1 MTDEYGKYDVRA
13 LVARVVSGDMKA
25 FEVIYQ
31 NTYRQVYYTCM
42 SFLKNE
48 QNVYDVMQDTYI
60 TALTHLQQLENPER
74 ITAWLNT
81 IAVNKCRQFLGK
93 KMPVQLDEAAGV
105 NLLEENDNFLP
116 ESYVLNAEKRK
127 IILNIMQEELS
138 AVQYQTIIMYY
149 FDGMSTSEI
158 AACMECPEGTVSY
171 RLSAARGKIKE
182 GVQRY
187 ENTNGVKLYSSG
199 TTALLTAVFLA
210 ETQGLVIPNFLTS
223 VFSAAFGVTAGA
235 VAGTALGAAAG
246 PMTGGAALN
255 AVAGTAAGG
264 AALGATAGTTAGGVT
279 TGVTSAGLKTAG
291 KLGIKGLFKTLKAK
305 IVASVVAASVV
316 AGGAAGIIIHNRD
329 KDSESGGKNYREV
342 NYVVCD
348 NEYLTVTIDKVY
360 DIGCGPEDET
370 IASAEGYDIS
380 ENDCAL
386 EYTVVNHK
394 DYMVYYNIM
403 LLTSNNESYEG
414 GLPTNWGVQPNSTSK
429 FYIVDSDG
437 VTFFDLGRKPTVTA
451 KILFC
456 TLEDTTGNAG
466 PFRAVDSVMVDVDLS
481 GKGGTEPVNY
491 TRNFH
496 VDGEQVVIDN
506 DQVKVTYLGTN
517 VYDEIADKNYY
528 SAWMNFYVENKTD
541 HDLGVSIKGD
551 NIAYATPL
559 RLMAGTTGYITHSM
573 IDAGLDKEDNAVG
586 NKEIVE
592 GGEPFAVN
600 VDVCDYTESYGGV
613 TTYDIYVAEH
623 GETAYRSISIDDYT
637 NIYSGQFDMIKITQE
652 NVKEK
657 TK

>member
-93 KMPVQLDEAAGV
+93 KMPVQLDEATST

-171 RLSAARGKIKE
+171 RLSAARGKIKA

-187 ENTNGVKLYSSG
+187 ENTSGVKLYSSG

-223 VFSAAFGVTAGA
+223 VFSAVF
-235 VAGTALGAAAG
+235 GAAAG
-246 PMTGGAALN
+246 TVLGTATGRAAVGTLTGGAA
-255 AVAGTAAGG
+255 AGGAGG
-264 AALGATAGTTAGGVT
+264 AA
-279 TGVTSAGLKTAG
+279 TGVASAGVKTAG
-291 KLGIKGLFKTLKAK
+291 KLGLKGLFKTLKAK

-429 FYIVDSDG
+429 FYIVDSAG
-437 VTFFDLGRKPTVTA
+437 VTFFDLGRKPTVTS

-481 GKGGTEPVNY
+481 GKGETESVNY

-496 VDGEQVVIDN
+496 VDGEQVVTDN

-541 HDLGVSIKGD
+541 HDLGVSVKGD
-551 NIAYATPL
+551 NIAYDTPL
-559 RLMAGTTGYITHSM
+559 RLMAGTTGYITSSM

-592 GGEPFAVN
+592 GGEPFAVS

-637 NIYSGQFDMIKITQE
+637 NIYSGQFDMVKITQE

-657 TK
+657 IGSK

>member
-48 QNVYDVMQDTYI
+48 HNVYDVMQDTYI

-93 KMPVQLDEAAGV
+93 KMPVQLDEVASA

-171 RLSAARGKIKE
+171 RLSAARGKIKA

-187 ENTNGVKLYSSG
+187 ENTSGVKLYSSG

-223 VFSAAFGVTAGA
+223 VFSAAFG
-235 VAGTALGAAAG
+235 AAAG
-246 PMTGGAALN
+246 TVLGTATGGAAVGTLTG
-255 AVAGTAAGG
+255 GTAAGG
-264 AALGATAGTTAGGVT
+264 AALGAATGTATGGAA
-279 TGVTSAGLKTAG
+279 TGVASAGVKTAG

-329 KDSESGGKNYREV
+329 KDPESGGKNYREV

-414 GLPTNWGVQPNSTSK
+414 GLPTNWGVQANSTRK
-429 FYIVDSDG
+429 FFIVDSDG
-437 VTFFDLGRKPTVTA
+437 VTLFDLGRKPTVTA

-481 GKGGTEPVNY
+481 GKGETDSINY

-496 VDGEQVVIDN
+496 VDGEQIVTDN

-541 HDLGVSIKGD
+541 HDLGVSVKGD
-551 NIAYATPL
+551 NIAYDTPL
-559 RLMAGTTGYITHSM
+559 RLMAGTTGYITSSM

-592 GGEPFAVN
+592 GGEPFAVSVN
-600 VDVCDYTESYGGV
+600 VCDYTESYGGV
-613 TTYDIYVAEH
+613 TIYDIYVAEH

-637 NIYSGQFDMIKITQE
+637 NIYSGQFDMVKITRD

-657 TK
+657 TGSK

>member
-93 KMPVQLDEAAGV
+93 KMPVQLDEATSA

-171 RLSAARGKIKE
+171 RLSAARGKIKA

-187 ENTNGVKLYSSG
+187 ENTSGVKLYSSG

-223 VFSAAFGVTAGA
+223 VFSAVF
-235 VAGTALGAAAG
+235 GAAAG
-246 PMTGGAALN
+246 TVLGTATGGAA
-255 AVAGTAAGG
+255 VGTLTGGAAAGG
-264 AALGATAGTTAGGVT
+264 AGGAA
-279 TGVTSAGLKTAG
+279 TGVASAGVKTAG
-291 KLGIKGLFKTLKAK
+291 KLGLKGLFKTLKAM
-305 IVASVVAASVV
+305 IVAGVVAASVV

-370 IASAEGYDIS
+370 IASAERYDIS

-437 VTFFDLGRKPTVTA
+437 VTFFDLGRKPTVTS

-481 GKGGTEPVNY
+481 GKGETESVNY

-496 VDGEQVVIDN
+496 VDGEQVVTDN

-541 HDLGVSIKGD
+541 HDLGVSVKGD
-551 NIAYATPL
+551 NIAYDTPL
-559 RLMAGTTGYITHSM
+559 RLMAGTTGYITSSM

-592 GGEPFAVN
+592 GGEPFAVS

-637 NIYSGQFDMIKITQE
+637 NIYSGQFDMVKITQE

-657 TK
+657 TGSK

>member
-48 QNVYDVMQDTYI
+48 HNVYDVMQDTYI

-93 KMPVQLDEAAGV
+93 KMPVQLDEATST

-210 ETQGLVIPNFLTS
+210 ETQGLVIPNFITS
-223 VFSAAFGVTAGA
+223 VFSAAFG
-235 VAGTALGAAAG
+235 AAAG
-246 PMTGGAALN
+246 TVLGTVTGGAA
-255 AVAGTAAGG
+255 VGTLTGGAAAGG
-264 AALGATAGTTAGGVT
+264 AA
-279 TGVTSAGLKTAG
+279 TGVASAGVKTAG
-291 KLGIKGLFKTLKAK
+291 KLGLKGLFKTLKAK

-316 AGGAAGIIIHNRD
+316 AGGVTGIIIHNRD

-360 DIGCGPEDET
+360 DIGCGPDDET

-429 FYIVDSDG
+429 FYIVDSAG
-437 VTFFDLGRKPTVTA
+437 VTFFDLGRKPTVTS

-481 GKGGTEPVNY
+481 GKGETESVDY

-496 VDGEQVVIDN
+496 VDGEQVVTDN

-541 HDLGVSIKGD
+541 HDLGVSVKGD
-551 NIAYATPL
+551 NIAYDTPL
-559 RLMAGTTGYITHSM
+559 RLMAGTTGYITSSM

-592 GGEPFAVN
+592 GGEPFAVS

-637 NIYSGQFDMIKITQE
+637 NIYSGQFDMVKITQE

-657 TK
+657 TCSK

>member
-1 MTDEYGKYDVRA
+1 MTDEYEKYDVRA

-48 QNVYDVMQDTYI
+48 HNVYDVMQDTYI

-93 KMPVQLDEAAGV
+93 KMPVQLDEATSA

-223 VFSAAFGVTAGA
+223 VFSAAFG
-235 VAGTALGAAAG
+235 AAAG
-246 PMTGGAALN
+246 TVLGTATGGSAVGTLTGGA
-255 AVAGTAAGG
+255 AAGG
-264 AALGATAGTTAGGVT
+264 AAIGVA
-279 TGVTSAGLKTAG
+279 SAGVKTAG
-291 KLGIKGLFKTLKAK
+291 KLGLKGVFKTLKAK

-316 AGGAAGIIIHNRD
+316 AGGVTGIIIHNRD

-360 DIGCGPEDET
+360 DIGCGPDDET
-370 IASAEGYDIS
+370 ITSAERYDIS

-451 KILFC
+451 KMLFC

-466 PFRAVDSVMVDVDLS
+466 PFRAVDSVIVDVDLD
-481 GKGGTEPVNY
+481 GKGEADSVNY

-496 VDGEQVVIDN
+496 VDGEQVVTDN

-541 HDLGVSIKGD
+541 HDLGVSVKGD
-551 NIAYATPL
+551 NIAYDTPL

-573 IDAGLDKEDNAVG
+573 IDAGLDKDDNAIK

-592 GGEPFAVN
+592 GGEPFAVS

-637 NIYSGQFDMIKITQE
+637 NIYSGQFDMVKITQE

-657 TK
+657 IGSK

>member
-48 QNVYDVMQDTYI
+48 HNVYDVMQDTYI

-93 KMPVQLDEAAGV
+93 KMPVQLDEATST

-223 VFSAAFGVTAGA
+223 VFSAAFG
-235 VAGTALGAAAG
+235 AAAG
-246 PMTGGAALN
+246 TVLGTATGGAA
-255 AVAGTAAGG
+255 VGTLTGGAAAGG
-264 AALGATAGTTAGGVT
+264 AA
-279 TGVTSAGLKTAG
+279 TGVASAGVKTVG
-291 KLGIKGLFKTLKAK
+291 KLGLKGLFKTLKAK
-305 IVASVVAASVV
+305 IVASVVTASVV
-316 AGGAAGIIIHNRD
+316 AGGVTGIIIHNRD

-360 DIGCGPEDET
+360 DIGCGPDDET
-370 IASAEGYDIS
+370 ITSAERYDIS

-451 KILFC
+451 KMLFC

-466 PFRAVDSVMVDVDLS
+466 PFRAVDSVIVDVDLD
-481 GKGGTEPVNY
+481 GKGEADSVNY

-496 VDGEQVVIDN
+496 VDGEQVVTDN

-541 HDLGVSIKGD
+541 HDLGVSVKGD
-551 NIAYATPL
+551 NIAYDTPL

-573 IDAGLDKEDNAVG
+573 IDAGLDKDDNAIK

-592 GGEPFAVN
+592 GGEPFAVS

-637 NIYSGQFDMIKITQE
+637 NIYSGQFDMVKITRE

-657 TK
+657 TDSK

>member
-93 KMPVQLDEAAGV
+93 KMPVQLDEATST

-171 RLSAARGKIKE
+171 RLSAARGKIKA

-187 ENTNGVKLYSSG
+187 ENTSGVKLYSSG

-223 VFSAAFGVTAGA
+223 VFSAVF
-235 VAGTALGAAAG
+235 GAAAG
-246 PMTGGAALN
+246 TVLGTATGGAA
-255 AVAGTAAGG
+255 VGTLTGGAAAGG
-264 AALGATAGTTAGGVT
+264 AGGAA
-279 TGVTSAGLKTAG
+279 TGVASAGVKTAG
-291 KLGIKGLFKTLKAK
+291 KLGLKGLFKTLKAK

-429 FYIVDSDG
+429 FYIVDSAG
-437 VTFFDLGRKPTVTA
+437 VTFFDLGRKPTVTS

-481 GKGGTEPVNY
+481 GKGETASVNY

-496 VDGEQVVIDN
+496 VDGEQVVTDN

-541 HDLGVSIKGD
+541 HDLGVSVKGD
-551 NIAYATPL
+551 NIAYDTPL
-559 RLMAGTTGYITHSM
+559 RLMAGTTGYITSSM

-592 GGEPFAVN
+592 GGEPFAVS

-637 NIYSGQFDMIKITQE
+637 NIYSGQFDMVKITQE

-657 TK
+657 TCSK

>member
-48 QNVYDVMQDTYI
+48 HNVYDVMQDTYI

-93 KMPVQLDEAAGV
+93 KMPVQLDEATST

-171 RLSAARGKIKE
+171 RLSAARGKIKA

-187 ENTNGVKLYSSG
+187 ENTSGVKLYSSG

-223 VFSAAFGVTAGA
+223 VFSAVF
-235 VAGTALGAAAG
+235 GAAAG
-246 PMTGGAALN
+246 TVLGTATGGAA
-255 AVAGTAAGG
+255 VGTLTGGAAAGG
-264 AALGATAGTTAGGVT
+264 AA
-279 TGVTSAGLKTAG
+279 TGVASAGVKTAG
-291 KLGIKGLFKTLKAK
+291 KLGLKGLFKTLKAK

-316 AGGAAGIIIHNRD
+316 AGGTAGIIIHNRD

-414 GLPTNWGVQPNSTSK
+414 GVPTNWGVQPNSTSK
-429 FYIVDSDG
+429 FYIVDSG
-437 VTFFDLGRKPTVTA
+437 CVTFFDLGRKPTVTA

-466 PFRAVDSVMVDVDLS
+466 PFRAVDSVIVDVDLD
-481 GKGGTEPVNY
+481 GKGEADSVNY

-496 VDGEQVVIDN
+496 VDGEQVVTDN

-541 HDLGVSIKGD
+541 HDLGVSVKGD
-551 NIAYATPL
+551 NIVYDIPL

-573 IDAGLDKEDNAVG
+573 IDAGLDKDDNAIK

-592 GGEPFAVN
+592 GGEPFAVS

-637 NIYSGQFDMIKITQE
+637 NIYSGQFDMVKITRE

-657 TK
+657 TGSK

>member
-1 MTDEYGKYDVRA
+1 MTDEYEKYDVRA

-48 QNVYDVMQDTYI
+48 HNVYDVMQDTYI

-93 KMPVQLDEAAGV
+93 KMPVQLDEATST

-223 VFSAAFGVTAGA
+223 VFSAVF
-235 VAGTALGAAAG
+235 GAAAG
-246 PMTGGAALN
+246 TVLGTATGGAA
-255 AVAGTAAGG
+255 VGTLTGGAAAGG
-264 AALGATAGTTAGGVT
+264 AGGAA
-279 TGVTSAGLKTAG
+279 TGVASAGVKTAG
-291 KLGIKGLFKTLKAK
+291 KLGLKGLFKTLKAK
-305 IVASVVAASVV
+305 IVAGVVAASVV

-370 IASAEGYDIS
+370 IASAERYDIS

-451 KILFC
+451 KMLFC

-466 PFRAVDSVMVDVDLS
+466 PFRAVDSVIVDVDLD
-481 GKGGTEPVNY
+481 GKGEADSVNY

-496 VDGEQVVIDN
+496 VDGEQVVTDN

-541 HDLGVSIKGD
+541 HDLGVSVKGD
-551 NIAYATPL
+551 NIAYDTPL

-573 IDAGLDKEDNAVG
+573 IDAGLDKDDNAIK

-592 GGEPFAVN
+592 GGEPFAVS

-637 NIYSGQFDMIKITQE
+637 NIYSGQFDMVKITQE

-657 TK
+657 TGSK

>member
-48 QNVYDVMQDTYI
+48 HNVYDVMQDTYI

-93 KMPVQLDEAAGV
+93 KMPVQLDEAAST

-127 IILNIMQEELS
+127 IIMNIMQEELS

-223 VFSAAFGVTAGA
+223 VFSAAFG
-235 VAGTALGAAAG
+235 AAAG
-246 PMTGGAALN
+246 TVLGTATGGAA
-255 AVAGTAAGG
+255 VGTLTGGAAAGG
-264 AALGATAGTTAGGVT
+264 AA
-279 TGVTSAGLKTAG
+279 TGVASAGVKTAG
-291 KLGIKGLFKTLKAK
+291 KLGLKGLFKTLKAK

-316 AGGAAGIIIHNRD
+316 AGGVTGIIIHNRD
-329 KDSESGGKNYREV
+329 KNSESGGKNYREV

-360 DIGCGPEDET
+360 DIGCGPDDET
-370 IASAEGYDIS
+370 ITSAEGYDIS

-437 VTFFDLGRKPTVTA
+437 VTFFDLGRTPTVTS

-481 GKGGTEPVNY
+481 GKGETESVNY

-496 VDGEQVVIDN
+496 VDGEQVVTDN

-541 HDLGVSIKGD
+541 HDLGVSVKGD
-551 NIAYATPL
+551 NIAYDTPL
-559 RLMAGTTGYITHSM
+559 RLMAGTTGYITSSM

-592 GGEPFAVN
+592 GGEPFAVSVN
-600 VDVCDYTESYGGV
+600 VCDYTESYGGV

-637 NIYSGQFDMIKITQE
+637 NIYSGQFDMVKITQE

-657 TK
+657 TGSK

>member
-1 MTDEYGKYDVRA
+1 MTDEYEKYDVRA

-48 QNVYDVMQDTYI
+48 HNVYDVMQDTYI

-93 KMPVQLDEAAGV
+93 KMPVQLDEATST

-223 VFSAAFGVTAGA
+223 VFSAAFG
-235 VAGTALGAAAG
+235 AAAG
-246 PMTGGAALN
+246 TVLGTVTGGAA
-255 AVAGTAAGG
+255 VGTLTGGAAAGG
-264 AALGATAGTTAGGVT
+264 AA
-279 TGVTSAGLKTAG
+279 TGVASAGVKTAG
-291 KLGIKGLFKTLKAK
+291 KLGLKGLFKTLKAK

-316 AGGAAGIIIHNRD
+316 AGGVTGIIIYNRD

-360 DIGCGPEDET
+360 DIGCGPDDET

-429 FYIVDSDG
+429 FYIVDSAG
-437 VTFFDLGRKPTVTA
+437 VTFFDLGRKPTVTS

-481 GKGGTEPVNY
+481 GKGETESVDY

-496 VDGEQVVIDN
+496 VDGEQVVTDN

-541 HDLGVSIKGD
+541 HDLGVSVKGD
-551 NIAYATPL
+551 NIAYDTPL
-559 RLMAGTTGYITHSM
+559 RLMAGTTGYITSSM

-592 GGEPFAVN
+592 GGEPFAVS

-637 NIYSGQFDMIKITQE
+637 NIYSGQFDMVKITQE

-657 TK
+657 TCSK

>member
-93 KMPVQLDEAAGV
+93 KMPVQLDEATST

-171 RLSAARGKIKE
+171 RLSAARGKIKA

-187 ENTNGVKLYSSG
+187 ENTSGVKLYSSG

-223 VFSAAFGVTAGA
+223 VFSAVF
-235 VAGTALGAAAG
+235 GAAAG
-246 PMTGGAALN
+246 TVLGTATGGAA
-255 AVAGTAAGG
+255 VGTLTGGAAAGG
-264 AALGATAGTTAGGVT
+264 AGGAA
-279 TGVTSAGLKTAG
+279 TGVASAGVKTAG
-291 KLGIKGLFKTLKAK
+291 KLGLKGLFKTLKAK

-414 GLPTNWGVQPNSTSK
+414 GVPTNWGVQPNSTSK
-429 FYIVDSDG
+429 FYIVDSAG
-437 VTFFDLGRKPTVTA
+437 VTFFDLGRKPTVTS

-481 GKGGTEPVNY
+481 GKGETESVNY

-496 VDGEQVVIDN
+496 VDGEQVVTDN

-541 HDLGVSIKGD
+541 HDLGVSVKGD
-551 NIAYATPL
+551 NIAYDTPL
-559 RLMAGTTGYITHSM
+559 RLMAGTTGYITSSM

-592 GGEPFAVN
+592 GGEPFAVS

-637 NIYSGQFDMIKITQE
+637 NIYSGQFDMVKITQE

-657 TK
+657 TGSK

>member
-93 KMPVQLDEAAGV
+93 KMPVQLDEATST

-171 RLSAARGKIKE
+171 RLSAARGKIKA

-187 ENTNGVKLYSSG
+187 ENTSGVKLYSSG

-223 VFSAAFGVTAGA
+223 VFSAAFG
-235 VAGTALGAAAG
+235 AAAG
-246 PMTGGAALN
+246 TVLGTATGGSAVGTLTGGA
-255 AVAGTAAGG
+255 AAGG
-264 AALGATAGTTAGGVT
+264 AA
-279 TGVTSAGLKTAG
+279 TGVASAGVKTAG
-291 KLGIKGLFKTLKAK
+291 KLGLKGLFKTLKAK

-316 AGGAAGIIIHNRD
+316 AGGVTGIIIHNRD

-451 KILFC
+451 KMLFC

-466 PFRAVDSVMVDVDLS
+466 PFRAVDSVIVDVDLD
-481 GKGGTEPVNY
+481 GKGEADSVNY

-496 VDGEQVVIDN
+496 VDGEQVVTDN

-541 HDLGVSIKGD
+541 HDLGVSVKGD
-551 NIAYATPL
+551 NIAYDTPL

-573 IDAGLDKEDNAVG
+573 IDAGLDKDDNAIK

-592 GGEPFAVN
+592 GGEPFAVS

-637 NIYSGQFDMIKITQE
+637 NIYSGQFDMVKITQE

-657 TK
+657 IGSK

>member
-48 QNVYDVMQDTYI
+48 HNVYDVMQDTYI

-93 KMPVQLDEAAGV
+93 KMPVQLDEATST

-199 TTALLTAVFLA
+199 ATALLTAVFLA

-223 VFSAAFGVTAGA
+223 VFSAAFG
-235 VAGTALGAAAG
+235 AAAG
-246 PMTGGAALN
+246 TVLGTATGGAA
-255 AVAGTAAGG
+255 VGTLTGGAAAGG
-264 AALGATAGTTAGGVT
+264 AA
-279 TGVTSAGLKTAG
+279 TGVASAGVKTAG
-291 KLGIKGLFKTLKAK
+291 KLGLKGLFKTLKAK
-305 IVASVVAASVV
+305 IVASVVAVSVV
-316 AGGAAGIIIHNRD
+316 AGGVTGIIIHNRD

-360 DIGCGPEDET
+360 DIGCGPDDET
-370 IASAEGYDIS
+370 ITSAERYDIS

-451 KILFC
+451 KMLFC

-466 PFRAVDSVMVDVDLS
+466 PFRAVDSVIVDVDLD
-481 GKGGTEPVNY
+481 GKGEADSVNY

-496 VDGEQVVIDN
+496 VDGEQVVTDN

-541 HDLGVSIKGD
+541 HDLGVSVKGD
-551 NIAYATPL
+551 NIAYDTPL
-559 RLMAGTTGYITHSM
+559 RLMAGTTGYITSSM
-573 IDAGLDKEDNAVG
+573 IDAGLNKEDNAVG

-592 GGEPFAVN
+592 GGEPFAVS

-637 NIYSGQFDMIKITQE
+637 NIYSGQFDMVKITQE

-657 TK
+657 TCSK

>member
-93 KMPVQLDEAAGV
+93 KMPVQLDEATST

-171 RLSAARGKIKE
+171 RLSAARGKIKA

-187 ENTNGVKLYSSG
+187 ENTSGVKLYSSG

-223 VFSAAFGVTAGA
+223 VFSAVF
-235 VAGTALGAAAG
+235 GAAAG
-246 PMTGGAALN
+246 TVLGTATGGAA
-255 AVAGTAAGG
+255 VGTLTGGAAAGG
-264 AALGATAGTTAGGVT
+264 AGGAA
-279 TGVTSAGLKTAG
+279 TGVASAGVKTAG
-291 KLGIKGLFKTLKAK
+291 KLGLKGLFKTLKAK
-305 IVASVVAASVV
+305 IVAGVVAASVV

-370 IASAEGYDIS
+370 IASAERYDIS

-429 FYIVDSDG
+429 FYIVDSAG
-437 VTFFDLGRKPTVTA
+437 VTFFDLGRKPTVTS

-481 GKGGTEPVNY
+481 GKGETESVNY

-496 VDGEQVVIDN
+496 VDGEQVVTDN

-541 HDLGVSIKGD
+541 HDLGVSVKGD
-551 NIAYATPL
+551 NIAYDTPL
-559 RLMAGTTGYITHSM
+559 RLMAGTTGYITSSM

-592 GGEPFAVN
+592 GGEPFAVS

-637 NIYSGQFDMIKITQE
+637 NIYSGQFDMVKITQE

-657 TK
+657 IGSK

>member
-93 KMPVQLDEAAGV
+93 KMPVQLDEATST

-171 RLSAARGKIKE
+171 RLSAARGKIKA

-187 ENTNGVKLYSSG
+187 ENTSGVKLYSSG

-223 VFSAAFGVTAGA
+223 VFSAVF
-235 VAGTALGAAAG
+235 GAAAG
-246 PMTGGAALN
+246 TVLGTATGGAA
-255 AVAGTAAGG
+255 VGTLTGGAAAGG
-264 AALGATAGTTAGGVT
+264 AGGAA
-279 TGVTSAGLKTAG
+279 TGVASAGVKTAG
-291 KLGIKGLFKTLKAK
+291 KLGLKGLFKTLKAK

-429 FYIVDSDG
+429 FYIVDSAG
-437 VTFFDLGRKPTVTA
+437 VTFFDLGRKPTVTS

-466 PFRAVDSVMVDVDLS
+466 PLRAVDSVMVDVDLS
-481 GKGGTEPVNY
+481 GKGETESVNY

-496 VDGEQVVIDN
+496 VDGEQVVTDN

-541 HDLGVSIKGD
+541 HDLGVSVKGD
-551 NIAYATPL
+551 NIAYDTPL
-559 RLMAGTTGYITHSM
+559 RLMAGTTGYITSSM

-592 GGEPFAVN
+592 GGEPFAVS

-637 NIYSGQFDMIKITQE
+637 NIYSGQFDMVKITQE

-657 TK
+657 IGSK

>member
-93 KMPVQLDEAAGV
+93 KMPVQLDEATST

-171 RLSAARGKIKE
+171 RLSAARGKIKA

-187 ENTNGVKLYSSG
+187 ENTSGVKLYSSG

-223 VFSAAFGVTAGA
+223 VFSAVF
-235 VAGTALGAAAG
+235 GAAAG
-246 PMTGGAALN
+246 TVLGTATGGAA
-255 AVAGTAAGG
+255 VGTLTGGAAAGG
-264 AALGATAGTTAGGVT
+264 AGGAGGAA
-279 TGVTSAGLKTAG
+279 TGVASAGVKTAG
-291 KLGIKGLFKTLKAK
+291 KLGLKGLFKTLKAK

-429 FYIVDSDG
+429 FYIVDSAG
-437 VTFFDLGRKPTVTA
+437 VTFFDLGRKPTVTS

-481 GKGGTEPVNY
+481 GKGETESVNY

-496 VDGEQVVIDN
+496 VDGEQVVTDN

-541 HDLGVSIKGD
+541 HDLGVSVKGD
-551 NIAYATPL
+551 NIAYDTPL
-559 RLMAGTTGYITHSM
+559 RLMAGTTGYITSSM

-592 GGEPFAVN
+592 GGEPFAVS

-637 NIYSGQFDMIKITQE
+637 NIYSGQFDMVKITQE

-657 TK
+657 TCSK

>member
-48 QNVYDVMQDTYI
+48 HNVYDVMQDTYI

-93 KMPVQLDEAAGV
+93 KMPVQLDEATST

-171 RLSAARGKIKE
+171 RLSAARGKIKA

-187 ENTNGVKLYSSG
+187 ENTSGVKLYSSG

-223 VFSAAFGVTAGA
+223 VFSAVF
-235 VAGTALGAAAG
+235 GAAAG
-246 PMTGGAALN
+246 TVLGTATGGAA
-255 AVAGTAAGG
+255 VGTLTGGAAAGG
-264 AALGATAGTTAGGVT
+264 AA
-279 TGVTSAGLKTAG
+279 TGVASAGVKTAG
-291 KLGIKGLFKTLKAK
+291 KLGLKGLFKTLKAK

-429 FYIVDSDG
+429 FYIVDSAG
-437 VTFFDLGRKPTVTA
+437 VTFFDLGRKPTVTS

-481 GKGGTEPVNY
+481 GKGETESVNY

-496 VDGEQVVIDN
+496 VDGEQVVTDN

-541 HDLGVSIKGD
+541 HDLGVSVKGD
-551 NIAYATPL
+551 NIAYDTPL
-559 RLMAGTTGYITHSM
+559 RLMAGTTGYITSSM

-592 GGEPFAVN
+592 GGEPFAVS

-637 NIYSGQFDMIKITQE
+637 NIYSGQFDMVKITQE

-657 TK
+657 IGSK

>member
-1 MTDEYGKYDVRA
+1 MTDEYEKYDVRA

-48 QNVYDVMQDTYI
+48 HNVYDVMQDTYI

-93 KMPVQLDEAAGV
+93 KMPVQLDEATST

-223 VFSAAFGVTAGA
+223 VFSAAFG
-235 VAGTALGAAAG
+235 AAAG
-246 PMTGGAALN
+246 TVLGTVTGGAA
-255 AVAGTAAGG
+255 VGTLTGGATAGG
-264 AALGATAGTTAGGVT
+264 AA
-279 TGVTSAGLKTAG
+279 TGVASAGVKTAG
-291 KLGIKGLFKTLKAK
+291 KLGLKGLFKTLKAK

-316 AGGAAGIIIHNRD
+316 AGGVTGIIIHNRD

-370 IASAEGYDIS
+370 IASAERYDIS

-429 FYIVDSDG
+429 FYIVDSAG
-437 VTFFDLGRKPTVTA
+437 VTFFDLGRKPTVTS

-481 GKGGTEPVNY
+481 GKGETESVDY

-496 VDGEQVVIDN
+496 VDGEQVVTDN

-541 HDLGVSIKGD
+541 HDLGVSVKGD
-551 NIAYATPL
+551 NIAYDTPL
-559 RLMAGTTGYITHSM
+559 RLMAGTTGYITSSM

-592 GGEPFAVN
+592 GGEPFAVS

-637 NIYSGQFDMIKITQE
+637 NIYSGQFDMVKITQE

-657 TK
+657 TCSK

>member
-1 MTDEYGKYDVRA
+1 MTNEYGKYDVRT
-13 LVARVVSGDMKA
+13 LVDKVVSGDMKA

-60 TALTHLQQLENPER
+60 TALTHLKQLENPER

-93 KMPVQLDEAAGV
+93 KMPVQLDEATST

-127 IILNIMQEELS
+127 IILNIMQEKLS

-171 RLSAARGKIKE
+171 RLSAARGKIKA

-187 ENTNGVKLYSSG
+187 ENTSGVKLYSSG
-199 TTALLTAVFLA
+199 TTTLLTAVFLA

-223 VFSAAFGVTAGA
+223 VFSAAFGA
-235 VAGTALGAAAG
+235 
-246 PMTGGAALN
+246 
-255 AVAGTAAGG
+255 AAGG
-264 AALGATAGTTAGGVT
+264 AALGATAGTAAGEAA
-279 TGVTSAGLKTAG
+279 TGVASAGVKTVG
-291 KLGIKGLFKTLKAK
+291 KLGLKGLFKTLKAK
-305 IVASVVAASVV
+305 IVASVAAASVV
-316 AGGAAGIIIHNRD
+316 AGGVTGIIIHNRD

-451 KILFC
+451 KMLFC

-466 PFRAVDSVMVDVDLS
+466 PFRAVDSVIVDVDLD
-481 GKGGTEPVNY
+481 GKGEADSVNY

-496 VDGEQVVIDN
+496 VDGEQVVTDN

-541 HDLGVSIKGD
+541 HDLGVSVKGD
-551 NIAYATPL
+551 NIAYDTPL

-573 IDAGLDKEDNAVG
+573 IDAGLDKDDNAIK

-592 GGEPFAVN
+592 GGEPFAVS

-637 NIYSGQFDMIKITQE
+637 NIYSGQFDMVKITQE

-657 TK
+657 TGSK

>member
-93 KMPVQLDEAAGV
+93 KMPVQLDEATST

-171 RLSAARGKIKE
+171 RLSAARGKIKA

-187 ENTNGVKLYSSG
+187 ENTSGVKLYSSG

-223 VFSAAFGVTAGA
+223 VFSAAFG
-235 VAGTALGAAAG
+235 AAAG
-246 PMTGGAALN
+246 TVLGTATGVAAVGTLTGGA
-255 AVAGTAAGG
+255 AAGG
-264 AALGATAGTTAGGVT
+264 AA
-279 TGVTSAGLKTAG
+279 TGVASAGVKTAG
-291 KLGIKGLFKTLKAK
+291 KLGLKGLFKTLKAK

-403 LLTSNNESYEG
+403 PLTSNNESYEG

-429 FYIVDSDG
+429 FYIVDSGG

-466 PFRAVDSVMVDVDLS
+466 PFRAVDSVIVDVDLDGRGEADS
-481 GKGGTEPVNY
+481 VNY

-496 VDGEQVVIDN
+496 VDGEQVVTDN

-541 HDLGVSIKGD
+541 HDLGVSVKGD
-551 NIAYATPL
+551 NIAYDTPL

-573 IDAGLDKEDNAVG
+573 IDAGLDKDDNAIK

-592 GGEPFAVN
+592 GGEPFAVS

-613 TTYDIYVAEH
+613 TTYDIYAAEH

-637 NIYSGQFDMIKITQE
+637 NIYSGQFDMVKITRE

-657 TK
+657 TDSK

>member
-93 KMPVQLDEAAGV
+93 KMPVQLDEATST

-187 ENTNGVKLYSSG
+187 ENTSGVKLYSSG

-223 VFSAAFGVTAGA
+223 VFSAVF
-235 VAGTALGAAAG
+235 GAAAG
-246 PMTGGAALN
+246 TVLGTATGGAA
-255 AVAGTAAGG
+255 VGTLTGGAAAGG
-264 AALGATAGTTAGGVT
+264 AGGAA
-279 TGVTSAGLKTAG
+279 TGVASAGVKTAG
-291 KLGIKGLFKTLKAK
+291 KLGLKGLFKTLKAK

-429 FYIVDSDG
+429 FYIVDSAG
-437 VTFFDLGRKPTVTA
+437 VTFFDLGRKPTVTS

-481 GKGGTEPVNY
+481 GKGETESVNY

-496 VDGEQVVIDN
+496 VDGEQVVTDN

-541 HDLGVSIKGD
+541 HDLGVSVKGD
-551 NIAYATPL
+551 NIAYDTPL

-592 GGEPFAVN
+592 GGEPFAVS

-637 NIYSGQFDMIKITQE
+637 NIYSGQFDMVKITRE

-657 TK
+657 TDSK

>member
-93 KMPVQLDEAAGV
+93 KMPVQLDEATST

-171 RLSAARGKIKE
+171 RLSAARGKIKA

-187 ENTNGVKLYSSG
+187 ENTSGVKLYSSG

-223 VFSAAFGVTAGA
+223 VFSAVF
-235 VAGTALGAAAG
+235 GAAAG
-246 PMTGGAALN
+246 TVLGTATGGAA
-255 AVAGTAAGG
+255 VGTLTGGAAAGG
-264 AALGATAGTTAGGVT
+264 AGGAA
-279 TGVTSAGLKTAG
+279 TGVASAGVKTAG
-291 KLGIKGLFKTLKAK
+291 KLGLKGLFKTLKAK

-316 AGGAAGIIIHNRD
+316 AGGVTGIIIHNRD
-329 KDSESGGKNYREV
+329 KDSESGGKNYRKV

-360 DIGCGPEDET
+360 DIGCGPDDET
-370 IASAEGYDIS
+370 IASAERYDIS

-451 KILFC
+451 KMLFC

-466 PFRAVDSVMVDVDLS
+466 PFRAVDSVIVDVDLD
-481 GKGGTEPVNY
+481 GKGEADSVNY

-496 VDGEQVVIDN
+496 VDGEQVVTDN

-541 HDLGVSIKGD
+541 HDLGVSVKGD
-551 NIAYATPL
+551 NIAYDTPL

-573 IDAGLDKEDNAVG
+573 IDAGLDKDDNAIK

-592 GGEPFAVN
+592 GGEPFAVS

-637 NIYSGQFDMIKITQE
+637 NIYSGQFDMVKITRE

-657 TK
+657 TDSK

>member
-1 MTDEYGKYDVRA
+1 MTDEYEKYDVRA

-48 QNVYDVMQDTYI
+48 HNVYDVMQDTYI

-93 KMPVQLDEAAGV
+93 KMPVQLDEATST

-171 RLSAARGKIKE
+171 RLSAARGKIKA

-187 ENTNGVKLYSSG
+187 ENTSGVKLYSSG

-223 VFSAAFGVTAGA
+223 VFSAVF
-235 VAGTALGAAAG
+235 GAAAG
-246 PMTGGAALN
+246 TVLGTATGGAA
-255 AVAGTAAGG
+255 VGTLTGGAAAGG
-264 AALGATAGTTAGGVT
+264 AGGAA
-279 TGVTSAGLKTAG
+279 TGVASAGVKTAG
-291 KLGIKGLFKTLKAK
+291 KLGLKGLFKTLKAK
-305 IVASVVAASVV
+305 IVAGVVAASVV

-370 IASAEGYDIS
+370 IASAERYDIS

-451 KILFC
+451 KMLFC

-466 PFRAVDSVMVDVDLS
+466 PFRAVDSVIVDVDLD
-481 GKGGTEPVNY
+481 GKGEADSVNY

-496 VDGEQVVIDN
+496 VDGEQVVTDN

-541 HDLGVSIKGD
+541 HDLGVSVKGD
-551 NIAYATPL
+551 NIAYDTPL

-573 IDAGLDKEDNAVG
+573 IDAGLDKDDNAIK

-592 GGEPFAVN
+592 GGEPFAVS
-600 VDVCDYTESYGGV
+600 VDLCDYTESYGGV

-637 NIYSGQFDMIKITQE
+637 NIYSGQFDMVKITQE

-657 TK
+657 IGSK

>member
-31 NTYRQVYYTCM
+31 NTYWQVYYTCM

-93 KMPVQLDEAAGV
+93 KMPVQLDEATST

-171 RLSAARGKIKE
+171 RLSAARGKIKA

-187 ENTNGVKLYSSG
+187 ENTSGVKLYSSG

-223 VFSAAFGVTAGA
+223 VFSAVF
-235 VAGTALGAAAG
+235 GAAAG
-246 PMTGGAALN
+246 TVLGTATGGAA
-255 AVAGTAAGG
+255 VGTLTGGAAAGG
-264 AALGATAGTTAGGVT
+264 AGGAA
-279 TGVTSAGLKTAG
+279 TGVASAGVKTAG
-291 KLGIKGLFKTLKAK
+291 KLGLKGLFKTLKAK

-429 FYIVDSDG
+429 FYIVDSAG
-437 VTFFDLGRKPTVTA
+437 VTFFDLGRKPTVTS

-481 GKGGTEPVNY
+481 GKGETESVNY

-496 VDGEQVVIDN
+496 VDGEQVVTDN

-541 HDLGVSIKGD
+541 HDLGVSVKGD
-551 NIAYATPL
+551 NIAYDTPL
-559 RLMAGTTGYITHSM
+559 RLMAGTTGYITSSM

-592 GGEPFAVN
+592 GGEPFAVS

-637 NIYSGQFDMIKITQE
+637 NIYSGQFDMVKITQE

-657 TK
+657 TCSK

>member
-1 MTDEYGKYDVRA
+1 MTDEYEKYDVRA

-48 QNVYDVMQDTYI
+48 HNVYDVMQDTYI

-93 KMPVQLDEAAGV
+93 KMPVQLDEATST

-171 RLSAARGKIKE
+171 RLSAARGKIKA

-223 VFSAAFGVTAGA
+223 VFSAAFG
-235 VAGTALGAAAG
+235 AAAG
-246 PMTGGAALN
+246 TVLGTVTGGAA
-255 AVAGTAAGG
+255 VGTLTGGAAAGG
-264 AALGATAGTTAGGVT
+264 AA
-279 TGVTSAGLKTAG
+279 TGVASAGVKTAG
-291 KLGIKGLFKTLKAK
+291 KLGLKGLFKTLKAK

-316 AGGAAGIIIHNRD
+316 AGGVTGIIIHNRD

-360 DIGCGPEDET
+360 DIGCGPDDET

-429 FYIVDSDG
+429 FYIVDSAG
-437 VTFFDLGRKPTVTA
+437 VTFFDLGRKPTVTS

-481 GKGGTEPVNY
+481 GKGETESVDY

-496 VDGEQVVIDN
+496 VDGEQVVTDN

-541 HDLGVSIKGD
+541 HDLGVSVKGD
-551 NIAYATPL
+551 NIAYDTPL
-559 RLMAGTTGYITHSM
+559 RLMAGTTGYITSSM

-592 GGEPFAVN
+592 GGEPFAVS

-637 NIYSGQFDMIKITQE
+637 NIYSGQFDMVKITQE

-657 TK
+657 TGSK

>member
-48 QNVYDVMQDTYI
+48 HNVYDVMQDTYI

-93 KMPVQLDEAAGV
+93 KMPVQLDEATSA

-171 RLSAARGKIKE
+171 RLSAARGKIKA

-187 ENTNGVKLYSSG
+187 ENTSGVKLYSSG

-223 VFSAAFGVTAGA
+223 VFSAAFG
-235 VAGTALGAAAG
+235 AAAG
-246 PMTGGAALN
+246 TVLGTATGGAA
-255 AVAGTAAGG
+255 VGTLTGGAAAGG
-264 AALGATAGTTAGGVT
+264 AA
-279 TGVTSAGLKTAG
+279 TGVASAGVKTAG
-291 KLGIKGLFKTLKAK
+291 KLGLKGLFKTLKAK
-305 IVASVVAASVV
+305 IVASVVAVSVV
-316 AGGAAGIIIHNRD
+316 AGGVTGIIIHNRD

-451 KILFC
+451 KMLFC

-466 PFRAVDSVMVDVDLS
+466 PFRAVDSVIVDVDLD
-481 GKGGTEPVNY
+481 GKGEADSVNY

-496 VDGEQVVIDN
+496 VDGEQVVTDN
-506 DQVKVTYLGTN
+506 DKVKVTYLGTN

-541 HDLGVSIKGD
+541 HDLGVSVKGD
-551 NIAYATPL
+551 NIAYDTPL

-573 IDAGLDKEDNAVG
+573 IDAGLDKDDNAIK

-592 GGEPFAVN
+592 GGEPFAVS

-637 NIYSGQFDMIKITQE
+637 NIYSGQFDMVKITRE

-657 TK
+657 TDSK

>member
-93 KMPVQLDEAAGV
+93 KMPVQLDEATST

-171 RLSAARGKIKE
+171 RLSTARGKIKA

-187 ENTNGVKLYSSG
+187 ENTSGVKLYSSG

-223 VFSAAFGVTAGA
+223 VFSAVF
-235 VAGTALGAAAG
+235 GAAAG
-246 PMTGGAALN
+246 TVLGTATGGAA
-255 AVAGTAAGG
+255 VGTLTGGAAAGG
-264 AALGATAGTTAGGVT
+264 AGGAA
-279 TGVTSAGLKTAG
+279 TGVASAGVKTAG
-291 KLGIKGLFKTLKAK
+291 KLGLKGLFKTLKAK

-429 FYIVDSDG
+429 FYIVDSAG
-437 VTFFDLGRKPTVTA
+437 VTFFDLGRKPTVTS

-481 GKGGTEPVNY
+481 GKGETESVNY

-496 VDGEQVVIDN
+496 VDGEQVVTDN

-541 HDLGVSIKGD
+541 HDLGVSVKGD
-551 NIAYATPL
+551 NIAYDTPL
-559 RLMAGTTGYITHSM
+559 RLMAGTTGYITSSM

-592 GGEPFAVN
+592 GGEPFAVS

-637 NIYSGQFDMIKITQE
+637 NIYSGQFDMVKITQE

-657 TK
+657 IGSK

>member
-48 QNVYDVMQDTYI
+48 HNVYDVMQDTYI

-93 KMPVQLDEAAGV
+93 KMPVQLDETATT

-223 VFSAAFGVTAGA
+223 VFSAAFGAAAGA
-235 VAGTALGAAAG
+235 VLGTA
-246 PMTGGAALN
+246 TGGAAVGTLTG
-255 AVAGTAAGG
+255 GTAAGG
-264 AALGATAGTTAGGVT
+264 AALGAATGTATGGAA
-279 TGVTSAGLKTAG
+279 TGVASAGVKTAG

-316 AGGAAGIIIHNRD
+316 AGGTAGIIIHNRD

-360 DIGCGPEDET
+360 DIGCGPEDEN

-414 GLPTNWGVQPNSTSK
+414 GLPTNWGVQANSTRK
-429 FYIVDSDG
+429 FFIVDSDG
-437 VTFFDLGRKPTVTA
+437 VTFFDLGRKPTVTS

-466 PFRAVDSVMVDVDLS
+466 PFRAVDSVMVDVNLS
-481 GKGGTEPVNY
+481 GKGETESVNY

-496 VDGEQVVIDN
+496 VDGEQVVTDN

-541 HDLGVSIKGD
+541 HDLGVSVKGD
-551 NIAYATPL
+551 NIAYDTPL
-559 RLMAGTTGYITHSM
+559 RLMAGTTGYITSSM

-592 GGEPFAVN
+592 GGEPFAVS

-637 NIYSGQFDMIKITQE
+637 NIYSGQFDMVKITRE

-657 TK
+657 TGSK

>member
-1 MTDEYGKYDVRA
+1 MTDEYEKYDVRA

-48 QNVYDVMQDTYI
+48 HNVYDVMQDTYI

-93 KMPVQLDEAAGV
+93 KMPVQLDEATST

-171 RLSAARGKIKE
+171 RLSAARGKIKA

-187 ENTNGVKLYSSG
+187 ENTSGVKLYSSG

-223 VFSAAFGVTAGA
+223 VFSAVF
-235 VAGTALGAAAG
+235 GAAAG
-246 PMTGGAALN
+246 TVLGTATGGAA
-255 AVAGTAAGG
+255 VGTLTGGAAAGG
-264 AALGATAGTTAGGVT
+264 AA
-279 TGVTSAGLKTAG
+279 TGVASAGVKTAG
-291 KLGIKGLFKTLKAK
+291 KLGLKGLFKTLKAK

-316 AGGAAGIIIHNRD
+316 ASGAAGIIIHNRD

-429 FYIVDSDG
+429 FYIVDSAG
-437 VTFFDLGRKPTVTA
+437 VTFFDLGRKPTVTS

-481 GKGGTEPVNY
+481 GKGETESVNY

-496 VDGEQVVIDN
+496 VDGEQVVTDN

-541 HDLGVSIKGD
+541 HDLGVSVKGD
-551 NIAYATPL
+551 NIAYDTPL
-559 RLMAGTTGYITHSM
+559 RLMAGTTGYITSSM

-592 GGEPFAVN
+592 GGEPFAVS

-637 NIYSGQFDMIKITQE
+637 NIYSGQFDMVKITQE

-657 TK
+657 IGSK

>member
-48 QNVYDVMQDTYI
+48 HNVYDVMQDTYI

-93 KMPVQLDEAAGV
+93 KMPVQLDEATST

-199 TTALLTAVFLA
+199 ATALLTAVFLA
-210 ETQGLVIPNFLTS
+210 ETQGLVIPNFITS
-223 VFSAAFGVTAGA
+223 VFSAAFG
-235 VAGTALGAAAG
+235 AAAG
-246 PMTGGAALN
+246 TVLGTATGGAA
-255 AVAGTAAGG
+255 VGTLTGGAAAGG
-264 AALGATAGTTAGGVT
+264 AA
-279 TGVTSAGLKTAG
+279 TGVASAGVKTAG
-291 KLGIKGLFKTLKAK
+291 KLGLKGLFKTLKAK

-316 AGGAAGIIIHNRD
+316 AGGVTGIIIHNRD

-429 FYIVDSDG
+429 FYIVDSAG
-437 VTFFDLGRKPTVTA
+437 VTFFDLGRKPTVTS

-481 GKGGTEPVNY
+481 GKGETESVNY

-496 VDGEQVVIDN
+496 VDGEQVVTDN

-541 HDLGVSIKGD
+541 HDLGVSVKGD
-551 NIAYATPL
+551 NIAYDTPL
-559 RLMAGTTGYITHSM
+559 RLMAGTTGYITSSM

-592 GGEPFAVN
+592 GGEPFAVS

-637 NIYSGQFDMIKITQE
+637 NIYSGQFDMVKITQE

-657 TK
+657 IGSK

>member
-48 QNVYDVMQDTYI
+48 HNVYDVMQDTYI

-93 KMPVQLDEAAGV
+93 KMPVQLDEATSA

-199 TTALLTAVFLA
+199 ATALLTAVFLA

-223 VFSAAFGVTAGA
+223 VFSAVF
-235 VAGTALGAAAG
+235 GAAAG
-246 PMTGGAALN
+246 TVLGTATGGAA
-255 AVAGTAAGG
+255 VGTLTGGAAAGG
-264 AALGATAGTTAGGVT
+264 AA
-279 TGVTSAGLKTAG
+279 TGVASAGVKTAG
-291 KLGIKGLFKTLKAK
+291 KLGLKGLFKTLKAK

-316 AGGAAGIIIHNRD
+316 AGGVTGIIIHNRD

-451 KILFC
+451 KMLFC

-466 PFRAVDSVMVDVDLS
+466 PFRAVDSVIVDVDLD
-481 GKGGTEPVNY
+481 GKGEADSVNY

-496 VDGEQVVIDN
+496 VDGEQVVTDN

-541 HDLGVSIKGD
+541 HDLGVSVKGD
-551 NIAYATPL
+551 NIAYDTPL

-573 IDAGLDKEDNAVG
+573 IDAGLDKDDNAIK

-592 GGEPFAVN
+592 GGEPFAVS

-637 NIYSGQFDMIKITQE
+637 NIYSGQFDMVKITQE

-657 TK
+657 TGSK

>member
-93 KMPVQLDEAAGV
+93 KMPVQLDEATST
-105 NLLEENDNFLP
+105 NILEENDNFLP

-199 TTALLTAVFLA
+199 ATALLTAVFLA

-223 VFSAAFGVTAGA
+223 VFSAAFG
-235 VAGTALGAAAG
+235 AAAG
-246 PMTGGAALN
+246 TVLGTATGGAA
-255 AVAGTAAGG
+255 VGTLTGGAAAGG
-264 AALGATAGTTAGGVT
+264 AA
-279 TGVTSAGLKTAG
+279 TGVASAGVKTAG
-291 KLGIKGLFKTLKAK
+291 KLGLKGLFKTLKAK
-305 IVASVVAASVV
+305 IVASVVAVSVV
-316 AGGAAGIIIHNRD
+316 AGGVTGIIIHNRD

-370 IASAEGYDIS
+370 IASAERYDIS

-451 KILFC
+451 KMLFC

-466 PFRAVDSVMVDVDLS
+466 PFRAVDSVIVDVDLD
-481 GKGGTEPVNY
+481 GKGEADSVNY

-496 VDGEQVVIDN
+496 VDGEQVVTDN

-541 HDLGVSIKGD
+541 HDLGVSVKGD
-551 NIAYATPL
+551 NIAYDTPL

-573 IDAGLDKEDNAVG
+573 IDAGLDKDDNAIK

-592 GGEPFAVN
+592 GGEPFAVS

-637 NIYSGQFDMIKITQE
+637 NIYSGQFDMVKITQE

-657 TK
+657 IGSK

>member
-93 KMPVQLDEAAGV
+93 KMPVQLDEATST

-171 RLSAARGKIKE
+171 RLSAARGKIKA

-187 ENTNGVKLYSSG
+187 ENTSGVKLYSSG

-223 VFSAAFGVTAGA
+223 VFSAVF
-235 VAGTALGAAAG
+235 GAAAG
-246 PMTGGAALN
+246 TVLGTATGGAA
-255 AVAGTAAGG
+255 VGTLTGGAAAGG
-264 AALGATAGTTAGGVT
+264 AGGAA
-279 TGVTSAGLKTAG
+279 TGVASAGVKTAG
-291 KLGIKGLFKTLKAK
+291 KLGLKGLFKTLKAK

-429 FYIVDSDG
+429 FYIVDSAG
-437 VTFFDLGRKPTVTA
+437 VTFFDLGRKPTVTS

-481 GKGGTEPVNY
+481 GKGETESVNY

-496 VDGEQVVIDN
+496 VDGEQVVTDN

-541 HDLGVSIKGD
+541 HDLGVSVKGD
-551 NIAYATPL
+551 NIAYDTPL
-559 RLMAGTTGYITHSM
+559 RLMAGTTGYITSSM

-592 GGEPFAVN
+592 GGEPFAVS

-637 NIYSGQFDMIKITQE
+637 NNIVDSSTWLRSHRRM
-652 NVKEK
+652 
-657 TK
+657 

>member
-93 KMPVQLDEAAGV
+93 KMPVQLDEATST

-171 RLSAARGKIKE
+171 RLSAARGKIKA

-187 ENTNGVKLYSSG
+187 ENTSGVKLYSSG

-223 VFSAAFGVTAGA
+223 VFSAVF
-235 VAGTALGAAAG
+235 GAAAG
-246 PMTGGAALN
+246 TVLGTATGGAA
-255 AVAGTAAGG
+255 VGTLTGGAAAGG
-264 AALGATAGTTAGGVT
+264 AGGAA
-279 TGVTSAGLKTAG
+279 TGVASAGVKTAG
-291 KLGIKGLFKTLKAK
+291 KLGLKGLFKTLKAK

-429 FYIVDSDG
+429 FYIVDSAG
-437 VTFFDLGRKPTVTA
+437 VTFFDLGRKPTVTS

-481 GKGGTEPVNY
+481 GKGETESVNY

-496 VDGEQVVIDN
+496 VDGEQVVTDN

-541 HDLGVSIKGD
+541 HDLGVSVKGD
-551 NIAYATPL
+551 NIAYDTPL
-559 RLMAGTTGYITHSM
+559 RLMAGTTGYITSSM

-592 GGEPFAVN
+592 GGEPFAVS

-613 TTYDIYVAEH
+613 TTYDICSGTRRNGIQKH
-623 GETAYRSISIDDYT
+623 IYRRLYQYI
-637 NIYSGQFDMIKITQE
+637 
-652 NVKEK
+652 
-657 TK
+657 

>member
-1 MTDEYGKYDVRA
+1 MTDEYGRYDVRA

-48 QNVYDVMQDTYI
+48 HNVYDVMQDTYI

-93 KMPVQLDEAAGV
+93 KMPVQLDEAAST

-187 ENTNGVKLYSSG
+187 ENTSGVKLYSSG

-210 ETQGLVIPNFLTS
+210 ETQGLVIPNFLAS
-223 VFSAAFGVTAGA
+223 VFSAAFGAA
-235 VAGTALGAAAG
+235 AGTVLGTATGGAAVGTLTGGAAAG
-246 PMTGGAALN
+246 GAATGTVLS
-255 AVAGTAAGG
+255 AATGTAAGG
-264 AALGATAGTTAGGVT
+264 AA
-279 TGVTSAGLKTAG
+279 TGMASAGVKTAG

-316 AGGAAGIIIHNRD
+316 AGGVTGIIIHNRD

-437 VTFFDLGRKPTVTA
+437 VTLFDLGRKPTVTA

-481 GKGGTEPVNY
+481 GKGETESVNY

-496 VDGEQVVIDN
+496 VDGEQVVTDN

-541 HDLGVSIKGD
+541 HDLGVSVKGD
-551 NIAYATPL
+551 NIAHDTPL
-559 RLMAGTTGYITHSM
+559 RLMAGTTGYITSSM

-592 GGEPFAVN
+592 GGEPFAVSVN
-600 VDVCDYTESYGGV
+600 VCDYTESYGGV

-623 GETAYRSISIDDYT
+623 GETAYRNISIDDYT
-637 NIYSGQFDMIKITQE
+637 NIYSGQFDMVKITRE
-652 NVKEK
+652 NVNEK
-657 TK
+657 TGSK

>member
-13 LVARVVSGDMKA
+13 LVARVVSGDMRA

-48 QNVYDVMQDTYI
+48 HNVYDVMQDTYI

-93 KMPVQLDEAAGV
+93 KMPVQLDEATST

-127 IILNIMQEELS
+127 IILNIMQEKLS

-223 VFSAAFGVTAGA
+223 VFSAAFGAA
-235 VAGTALGAAAG
+235 AGTVLGTATGGAAVGTLTGGAAAG
-246 PMTGGAALN
+246 G
-255 AVAGTAAGG
+255 VA
-264 AALGATAGTTAGGVT
+264 
-279 TGVTSAGLKTAG
+279 TGVASAGVKTAG
-291 KLGIKGLFKTLKAK
+291 KLGLKGLFKTLKAK
-305 IVASVVAASVV
+305 IVAGVVTASVV

-414 GLPTNWGVQPNSTSK
+414 GVPTNWGVQPNSTSK
-429 FYIVDSDG
+429 FYIVDSG
-437 VTFFDLGRKPTVTA
+437 CVTFFDLGRKPTVTA

-466 PFRAVDSVMVDVDLS
+466 PFRAVDSVIVDVDLD
-481 GKGGTEPVNY
+481 GKGEADSVNY

-496 VDGEQVVIDN
+496 VDGEQVVTDN

-541 HDLGVSIKGD
+541 HDLGVSVKGD
-551 NIAYATPL
+551 NIVYDIPL

-573 IDAGLDKEDNAVG
+573 IDAGLDKDDNAIK

-592 GGEPFAVN
+592 GGEPFAVS

-637 NIYSGQFDMIKITQE
+637 NIYSGQFDMVKITRE

-657 TK
+657 TDSK

>member
-93 KMPVQLDEAAGV
+93 KMPVQLDEATST

-223 VFSAAFGVTAGA
+223 VFSAVF
-235 VAGTALGAAAG
+235 GAAAG
-246 PMTGGAALN
+246 TVLGTATGGAA
-255 AVAGTAAGG
+255 VGTLTGGAAAGG
-264 AALGATAGTTAGGVT
+264 AA
-279 TGVTSAGLKTAG
+279 TGVASAGVKTAG
-291 KLGIKGLFKTLKAK
+291 KLGLKGLFKTLKAK

-451 KILFC
+451 KMLFC

-466 PFRAVDSVMVDVDLS
+466 PFRAVDSVIVDVDLD
-481 GKGGTEPVNY
+481 GKGEADSVNY

-496 VDGEQVVIDN
+496 VDGEQVVTDN

-541 HDLGVSIKGD
+541 HDLGVSVKGD
-551 NIAYATPL
+551 NIAYDTPL

-573 IDAGLDKEDNAVG
+573 IDAGLDKDDNAIK

-592 GGEPFAVN
+592 GGEPFAVS

-637 NIYSGQFDMIKITQE
+637 NIYSGQFDMVKITQE

-657 TK
+657 IGSK

>member
-48 QNVYDVMQDTYI
+48 HNVYDVMQDTYI

-93 KMPVQLDEAAGV
+93 KMPVQLDEATST

-210 ETQGLVIPNFLTS
+210 ETQGLVIPNFITS
-223 VFSAAFGVTAGA
+223 VFSAAFG
-235 VAGTALGAAAG
+235 AAAG
-246 PMTGGAALN
+246 TVLGTATGGAA
-255 AVAGTAAGG
+255 VGTLTGGAAAGG
-264 AALGATAGTTAGGVT
+264 AA
-279 TGVTSAGLKTAG
+279 TGVASAGVKTAG
-291 KLGIKGLFKTLKAK
+291 KLGLKGLFKTLKAK

-316 AGGAAGIIIHNRD
+316 AGGVTGIIIHNRD

-360 DIGCGPEDET
+360 DIGCGPDDET

-437 VTFFDLGRKPTVTA
+437 VTFFDLGRKPTVTS

-481 GKGGTEPVNY
+481 GKGETESVNY

-496 VDGEQVVIDN
+496 VDGEQVVTDN
-506 DQVKVTYLGTN
+506 DQVKATYLGTN

-541 HDLGVSIKGD
+541 HDLGVSVKGD
-551 NIAYATPL
+551 NIAYDTPL
-559 RLMAGTTGYITHSM
+559 RLMAGTTGYITSSM

-592 GGEPFAVN
+592 GGEPFAVS

-637 NIYSGQFDMIKITQE
+637 NIYSGQFDMVKITRE

-657 TK
+657 TDSK

>member
-48 QNVYDVMQDTYI
+48 HNVYDVMQDTYI

-93 KMPVQLDEAAGV
+93 KMPVQLDEATST

-210 ETQGLVIPNFLTS
+210 ETQGLVIPNFITS
-223 VFSAAFGVTAGA
+223 VFSAVF
-235 VAGTALGAAAG
+235 GAAAG
-246 PMTGGAALN
+246 TVLGTATGGAT
-255 AVAGTAAGG
+255 VGTLTGGAAAGG
-264 AALGATAGTTAGGVT
+264 AA
-279 TGVTSAGLKTAG
+279 TGVASAGVKTAG
-291 KLGIKGLFKTLKAK
+291 KLGLKGLFKTLKAK

-370 IASAEGYDIS
+370 MASAEGYDIS

-451 KILFC
+451 KMLFC

-466 PFRAVDSVMVDVDLS
+466 PFRAVDSVIVDVDLD
-481 GKGGTEPVNY
+481 GKGEADSVNY

-496 VDGEQVVIDN
+496 VDGEQVVTDN

-541 HDLGVSIKGD
+541 HDLGVSVKGD
-551 NIAYATPL
+551 NIAYDTPL

-573 IDAGLDKEDNAVG
+573 IDAGLDKDDNAIK

-592 GGEPFAVN
+592 GGEPFAVS

-637 NIYSGQFDMIKITQE
+637 NIYSGQFDMVKITQE
-652 NVKEK
+652 NVKENTGSK
-657 TK
+657 